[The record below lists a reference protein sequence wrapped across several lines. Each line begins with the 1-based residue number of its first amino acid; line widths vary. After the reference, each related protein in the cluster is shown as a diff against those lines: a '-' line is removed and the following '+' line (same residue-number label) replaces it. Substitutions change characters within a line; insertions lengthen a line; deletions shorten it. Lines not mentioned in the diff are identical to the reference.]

1 MHTVF
6 IVDDSPMVR
15 RLLKTGILDA
25 KLGCEEAVDG
35 EDALAKLK
43 AGLKPDVIVT
53 DINMPK
59 MDGLTLIKE
68 IRKLPATRFIPIF
81 VLTTEQ
87 SPEKQSVAKAAGATG
102 WLVKPIGW
110 EMLYKAIQ
118 QAVPGLR

>member
-6 IVDDSPMVR
+6 IVDDSPIVR
-15 RLLKTGILDA
+15 KLLKEGIISSQLA
-25 KLGCEEAVDG
+25 FEEAPNG
-35 EDALAKLK
+35 EEALIKIK

-53 DINMPK
+53 DMNMPK

-68 IRKLPATRFIPIF
+68 VRKLPATRFVPIF

-87 SPEKQSVAKAAGATG
+87 SPEKQGIAKAAGATG

-110 EMLYKAIQ
+110 DRLYQAIR

>member
-6 IVDDSPMVR
+6 IVDDSPIVR
-15 RLLKTGILDA
+15 KLLKEGILGA
-25 KLGCEEAVDG
+25 KLGFEEAANG

-53 DINMPK
+53 DLNMPK
-59 MDGLTLIKE
+59 MDGLSLIKE
-68 IRKLPATRFIPIF
+68 IRNLPSTRFLPVF

-87 SPEKQSVAKAAGATG
+87 SAEKQATAKAAGATG
-102 WLVKPIGW
+102 WLSKPVGW
-110 EMLYKAIQ
+110 DRLYKAIQ